1 MAKYTLHVNGSDKE
15 VDVESDTPLLY
26 VLRDHLEL
34 NGPKFGCGLGQCG
47 ACMVLVEENATLS
60 CMLPVSSLGEAKITT
75 LEGLTEN
82 GKLHAV
88 QEAFVNEQAAQCGY
102 CLNGVIMSAVS
113 LLHKNPNP
121 SLDDIKR
128 AMQVNLCRCS
138 AHTRMIKAVQSAQN
152 L

>member
-47 ACMVLVEENATLS
+47 ACMVLVEGNATLS

-75 LEGLTEN
+75 LEGLAEN

-152 L
+152 Q